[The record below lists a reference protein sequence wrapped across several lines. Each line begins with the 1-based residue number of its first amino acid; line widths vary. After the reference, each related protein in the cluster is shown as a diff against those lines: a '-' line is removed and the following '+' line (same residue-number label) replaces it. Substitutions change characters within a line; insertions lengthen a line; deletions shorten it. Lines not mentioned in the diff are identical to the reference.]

1 MKTTSK
7 NPASLGDVAKPAQ
20 NRPLQ
25 SIQETKM
32 LVAEGGLNKKPK
44 GPKKTFDTPHS
55 KRTAMKSKEYHTVVI
70 GQFPI
75 V

>member
-1 MKTTSK
+1 MKTPSK
-7 NPASLGDVAKPAQ
+7 NFTGKIAQPAK

-25 SIQETKM
+25 SIQETKQ
-32 LVAEGGLNKKPK
+32 LIAQEGTKKPK
-44 GPKKTFDTPHS
+44 GPHKTFDTPHS
-55 KRTAMKSKEYHTVVI
+55 KRTAMKSKEYHRVVI

>member
-1 MKTTSK
+1 MKTPSK

-32 LVAEGGLNKKPK
+32 LMAQSPKKSSTKPK
-44 GPKKTFDTPHS
+44 ATFDTPHS
-55 KRTAMKSKEYHTVVI
+55 KRSAMKSKEYHTVVI